1 MITRTIQA
9 EASNKRAA
17 VPLQKLIIGFFLFG
31 LTVIFSLV
39 SPSFFNSQNLLNIV
53 RQVSYVII
61 AGSGITLL
69 MIAGY
74 LDLSVGSAAALSG
87 VAMALLAKAG
97 VSMPIAILFAVIL
110 GIAMGLVNGLL
121 TASFGIPPF
130 IATLGTMMI
139 FRGTALIIAD
149 GKTVRDNLPQSF
161 GFLGRGEFLGLPFP
175 FWFMFLAV
183 ALMLILQ
190 KRSLLGKYSIA
201 MGGNRLAAELS
212 GINVRRMVFLLY
224 TIVGALVGFTGAI
237 QASRLGVGE
246 PNIGVGFE
254 FDVIVAVI
262 LGGTTLTGGEGSVI
276 GMVIGAL
283 IVGVIS
289 NGLDLLGVM
298 TFYQSIIKGVILVVA
313 VLLDQSLRKRE
324 A

>member
-1 MITRTIQA
+1 MITRTVRGMA
-9 EASNKRAA
+9 TKKRTGI
-17 VPLQKLIIGFFLFG
+17 PLQRLIIGLFLFG
-31 LTVIFSLV
+31 LIVIFSLV

-87 VAMALLAKAG
+87 VAMALLAQAG
-97 VSMPIAILFAVIL
+97 VPMPVAILFAVFL
-110 GIAMGLVNGLL
+110 GIVLGLANGLL
-121 TASFGIPPF
+121 TARFGIPPF

-139 FRGTALIIAD
+139 FRGTALILSD

-175 FWFMFLAV
+175 FWFMLLSV
-183 ALMLILQ
+183 LLMLILQ

-212 GINVRRMVFLLY
+212 GINVKRMVFLLY
-224 TIVGALVGFTGAI
+224 TIVGGLVGFTGAI

-276 GMVIGAL
+276 GMVIGAM

-313 VLLDQSLRKRE
+313 VLLDQSIRKRNS
-324 A
+324 